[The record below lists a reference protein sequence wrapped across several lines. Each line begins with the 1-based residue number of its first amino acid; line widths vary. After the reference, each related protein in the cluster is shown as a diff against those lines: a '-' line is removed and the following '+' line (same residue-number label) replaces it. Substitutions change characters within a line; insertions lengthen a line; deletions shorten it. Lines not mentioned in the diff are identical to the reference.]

1 MSPVIYHNPECGT
14 SRNVLKILQSHGDKP
29 TVVEYLQTG
38 WTRAQLLG
46 LFAAAGLTPRDALR
60 ISKSPAQELGLTRPE
75 VTDEELLVAMVEHPV
90 LVDLAQRGIVDIVG
104 LNYKDEPD
112 SAKQWL
118 RALGDPYV
126 SVPVDTDGRIG
137 IDWGFYGAPETFVV
151 DKEGIVRHKHIG
163 PVSPADL
170 QNTILPMIAELQAR

>member
-1 MSPVIYHNPECGT
+1 MRFLLPLVLFGVVGAFLYMGLDRDPRVVPSPLIGKPAPTFALPE
-14 SRNVLKILQSHGDKP
+14 L
-29 TVVEYLQTG
+29 Y
-38 WTRAQLLG
+38 
-46 LFAAAGLTPRDALR
+46 AADDNF
-60 ISKSPAQELGLTRPE
+60 SPAQMKGKVWLFNIWGTWCASCR
-75 VTDEELLVAMVEHPV
+75 VEHPV
-90 LVDLAQRGIVDIVG
+90 LVDLAQQGIVDIVG
-104 LNYKDEPD
+104 LNYKDEPE

-118 RALGDPYV
+118 RDLGDPYV